1 MFRFLLNDSFVTCSQ
16 GIKNLTHE
24 EGVKL
29 AGIDPD
35 YAKKDLYDRI
45 EEGKFPSWTFYVQ
58 VSQEVAFRSLSAFAR
73 AWTTYLVSCK
83 PMFLPPN
90 S

>member
-1 MFRFLLNDSFVTCSQ
+1 VIWLFVTCSQ

-24 EGVKL
+24 EGVQL

-58 VSQEVAFRSLSAFAR
+58 VSQEFACRPRFASAR
-73 AWTTYLVSCK
+73 AWTIFSISRI
-83 PMFLPPN
+83 PMFLPLT
-90 S
+90 SFF